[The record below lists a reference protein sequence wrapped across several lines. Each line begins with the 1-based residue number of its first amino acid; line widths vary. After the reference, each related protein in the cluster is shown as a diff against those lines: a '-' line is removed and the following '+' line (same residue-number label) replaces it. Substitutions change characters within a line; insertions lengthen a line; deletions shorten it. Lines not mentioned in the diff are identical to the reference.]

1 MADCS
6 HLKLKQIPSDLPINI
21 TALDISHNQLKTL
34 PAANLTKYSQL
45 VYLDAGSNTIS
56 KLQPELCQNLP
67 MLKVLKLQHN
77 QLHVLLD
84 VFAYCTNLQVL
95 TLGYNIILI
104 QNDPF
109 KNLKNL
115 RILDVS
121 HNHLVSAK
129 LGSQQ
134 QLENLQ
140 ELLMSENKIA
150 ELKKED
156 LYFLSNS
163 SLKTLDLSSNPITE
177 FHPDC
182 FRIIGALHG
191 LIMNKVQLEHD
202 RIKKLCLELSGT
214 SIRNLSLN
222 QVQLP
227 KILSSTF
234 SGMNKTQ
241 LAILDLSNNGL
252 SAIENGSFV
261 WFPHLE
267 RLNLEN
273 NKIAQL
279 FSHSLSGLYNV
290 NYLNLR
296 NSGIKKVSDLAFQ
309 FLKHLEDLIMDDNSF
324 PEIASNTFI
333 GLDSLKSL
341 SLSSCSITSGTIT
354 NTTFSS
360 LANSPLHFLN
370 LTRTKTTSIEAGA
383 FSWLGQLKTLDLGL
397 NSIKGTLTGQE
408 FKGLSN
414 IETLYLSYNSQM
426 SLDSN
431 SFMFTPT
438 LRKLMLR
445 RIACTNLAI
454 FPSPFR
460 MLKNLTVLDISNNNI
475 ANMNGALLDG
485 LHSLE
490 ILEMQHNNL
499 ARLWKH
505 ANPGGPVLF
514 LKDLPSLYL
523 LNLNSNGFDEVPD
536 KAFHGLS
543 QLKIL
548 NLGSNDLNLFPEF
561 VFDDLT
567 SLNSLFLQ
575 KNLITAIEEKVF
587 GKLFKNLEELFMGF
601 NPFDCTCDSIAWF
614 VDWLNVSK
622 TSLPDIN
629 DYLCNTPLKYHSDS
643 VAHFDTS
650 PCDSAP
656 FKVFYI
662 VTTTITSL
670 LIILVLFIHFEGW
683 RIKFLWSVSVNRVLG
698 FKEIDRLQQHFDYD
712 AYIIH
717 AVKDKNWV
725 AKNFIPLEENNEPVI
740 RFCLE
745 ERDFEAGLS
754 EFEAIVDSI
763 KRSRKIIFVVTEH
776 LLKDPWC
783 KRFKVYH
790 AIQQAIEQSRDSI
803 ILVFRHDIPDYKL
816 NSALCLRRAMFKSR
830 CVLEW
835 PVQKE
840 RIAAFYQQLKLAL
853 KSSSRI
859 L

>member
-1 MADCS
+1 
-6 HLKLKQIPSDLPINI
+6 
-21 TALDISHNQLKTL
+21 
-34 PAANLTKYSQL
+34 
-45 VYLDAGSNTIS
+45 
-56 KLQPELCQNLP
+56 
-67 MLKVLKLQHN
+67 
-77 QLHVLLD
+77 
-84 VFAYCTNLQVL
+84 
-95 TLGYNIILI
+95 
-104 QNDPF
+104 
-109 KNLKNL
+109 
-115 RILDVS
+115 
-121 HNHLVSAK
+121 
-129 LGSQQ
+129 
-134 QLENLQ
+134 
-140 ELLMSENKIA
+140 
-150 ELKKED
+150 
-156 LYFLSNS
+156 
-163 SLKTLDLSSNPITE
+163 
-177 FHPDC
+177 
-182 FRIIGALHG
+182 
-191 LIMNKVQLEHD
+191 MNKVQLGHD
-202 RIKKLCLELSGT
+202 RTKKLCLELSGT
-214 SIRNLSLN
+214 SISNLSLN

-227 KILSSTF
+227 RILNSTF

-241 LAILDLSNNGL
+241 LVVLDLSNNGL
-252 SAIENGSFV
+252 SAIENESFV
-261 WFPHLE
+261 WFPYLE
-267 RLNLEN
+267 CLYLEN

-309 FLKHLEDLIMDDNSF
+309 FLKRLEDLIMDDNSF
-324 PEIASNTFI
+324 PEIASNTFK

-341 SLSSCSITSGTIT
+341 SLSSCTITSGTIT

-360 LANSPLHFLN
+360 LANSPLRFLN
-370 LTRTKTTSIEAGA
+370 LTRTKTSSIEAGA
-383 FSWLGQLKTLDLGL
+383 FSWLGQLKTLDLGI

-408 FKGLSN
+408 FKGLNN

-431 SFMFTPT
+431 SFMFIPT

-475 ANMNGALLDG
+475 ANINGILLDG
-485 LHSLE
+485 LHRLE

-499 ARLWKH
+499 ARFWKH

-514 LKDLPSLYL
+514 LRDLPRLYL
-523 LNLNSNGFDEVPD
+523 LNLESNGFDEIPD

-543 QLKIL
+543 QLRIL
-548 NLGSNDLNLFPEF
+548 DLGSNDFNLFPEF

-567 SLNSLFLQ
+567 SLSSLFLQ

-587 GKLFKNLEELFMGF
+587 GKLFKNLKELFMGS

-614 VDWLNVSK
+614 VGWLNMSK
-622 TSLPDIN
+622 TSVPDIN
-629 DYLCNTPLKYHSDS
+629 DYLCNTPLKYYSDS

-656 FKVFYI
+656 FKVVYI
-662 VTTTITSL
+662 VTTTITFL
-670 LIILVLFIHFEGW
+670 LIVLVLFIHFEGW
-683 RIKFLWSVSVNRVLG
+683 RVKFLWSVSVNRILG

-745 ERDFEAGLS
+745 ERDFEAGIS

-783 KRFKVYH
+783 KR
-790 AIQQAIEQSRDSI
+790 
-803 ILVFRHDIPDYKL
+803 
-816 NSALCLRRAMFKSR
+816 
-830 CVLEW
+830 
-835 PVQKE
+835 
-840 RIAAFYQQLKLAL
+840 
-853 KSSSRI
+853 
-859 L
+859 